1 MSKPLKKKAI
11 KASEVQVP
19 EEQGK
24 LRIVGPKDLDS
35 QGDSLGSEFKLKSEF
50 FEKNVT
56 IPEIDRDNGVTP
68 ITQVKV
74 YREEGVDVVDPQ
86 QLKKFIKEN
95 KDIKQVIVEK
105 VSIDEAT
112 RVSLLFEPK
121 HHASSENELTGE
133 KLDLL
138 EQFPEEEKETQTE
151 KSFSLDELEN
161 LVNEGFINPP
171 KKTSIQDTLDERKDI
186 QESKAKARIQVVSK
200 SPNLSQVEAK
210 GSGHEEK
217 VGESG
222 LNLKLKGSE
231 GKEGALK
238 YEKHSFTRKKSRSG
252 HAYYYRAKDHVELY
266 KVGSSFLKD
275 FNSGLKSFSF
285 SSSGLREEREKSVL
299 GILSFFNYHQDL
311 RICVITND
319 LKESFYN
326 KIAVNAQKRE
336 GQVFDED
343 LYYEFYTGEGFEII
357 EFKELKRIEKKITAY
372 NFEDF
377 LDQIMNSFDLVL
389 WDLPEIEIL
398 DSNKE
403 LYFPVIRSLD
413 SVSFIV
419 GKNVSKI
426 SEINEMVSYFKRY
439 QIPIKGLLLSDPHKD
454 EGGKK

>member
-1 MSKPLKKKAI
+1 
-11 KASEVQVP
+11 V
-19 EEQGK
+19 
-24 LRIVGPKDLDS
+24 
-35 QGDSLGSEFKLKSEF
+35 
-50 FEKNVT
+50 
-56 IPEIDRDNGVTP
+56 
-68 ITQVKV
+68 
-74 YREEGVDVVDPQ
+74 
-86 QLKKFIKEN
+86 
-95 KDIKQVIVEK
+95 
-105 VSIDEAT
+105 
-112 RVSLLFEPK
+112 LFR
-121 HHASSENELTGE
+121 S
-133 KLDLL
+133 
-138 EQFPEEEKETQTE
+138 
-151 KSFSLDELEN
+151 
-161 LVNEGFINPP
+161 
-171 KKTSIQDTLDERKDI
+171 R
-186 QESKAKARIQVVSK
+186 ESKAKARIQVVSK
-200 SPNLSQVEAK
+200 SPSHSEGINESA
-210 GSGHEEK
+210 GHKEK
-217 VGESG
+217 VGDSG
-222 LNLKLKGSE
+222 LNLKLKGNE

-285 SSSGLREEREKSVL
+285 SSSGLKEEREKSVL
-299 GILSFFNYHQDL
+299 GILSFFNYHEDL

-336 GQVFDED
+336 GQVFDEE
-343 LYYEFYTGEGFEII
+343 LFYEFYTGEGFEII
-357 EFKELKRIEKKITAY
+357 EFKELKRVEKKITAY

-377 LDQIMNSFDLVL
+377 LDQILNSFDLVL

-439 QIPIKGLLLSDPHKD
+439 QIPIKGLLLSEPHKD
-454 EGGKK
+454 DGGKK